1 MFSHFSRKNF
11 CGCCG
16 TPYRRKI
23 SAHDIDRVLSAMRQE
38 LETVMGFRSLGIRGV
53 ELMKRFLLP
62 LVCLVLSLVVSGC
75 SFGERNN
82 ASDRKK
88 VQFVTELAE
97 ICLEHYESGDCE
109 LNQIIKPYQ
118 IQRWCDPE
126 DYLYNYIEDN
136 SDSFI
141 MAVIMDEDT
150 VVVNTDCIFQ
160 GVYGYLITTQDVDVD
175 QYFMVSPVLH
185 FDGDSIRITS
195 RINNELYY
203 WAAGI

>member
-1 MFSHFSRKNF
+1 
-11 CGCCG
+11 
-16 TPYRRKI
+16 
-23 SAHDIDRVLSAMRQE
+23 
-38 LETVMGFRSLGIRGV
+38 
-53 ELMKRFLLP
+53 MKRILLP

-126 DYLYNYIEDN
+126 DYLYNYIDLYEYVTKSKAYQTLKERKYN
-136 SDSFI
+136 TI
-141 MAVIMDEDT
+141 RVWVDET
-150 VVVNTDCIFQ
+150 
-160 GVYGYLITTQDVDVD
+160 
-175 QYFMVSPVLH
+175 
-185 FDGDSIRITS
+185 
-195 RINNELYY
+195 
-203 WAAGI
+203 

>member
-1 MFSHFSRKNF
+1 MGLPPSCITS
-11 CGCCG
+11 
-16 TPYRRKI
+16 YR
-23 SAHDIDRVLSAMRQE
+23 L
-38 LETVMGFRSLGIRGV
+38 
-53 ELMKRFLLP
+53 KRNSLP
-62 LVCLVLSLVVSGC
+62 LY
-75 SFGERNN
+75 RNLRTTQ
-82 ASDRKK
+82 AEFA
-88 VQFVTELAE
+88 QFVTELAE